1 MSQAHGDLSGA
12 RPPQEYSA
20 CEQSLTHITL
30 GSGPSIQQYPSTQQH
45 ASHLPQQYK
54 QYQQQQ
60 EQQQQEQQ
68 YHRPNQRYSD
78 GGQTSAGTGGL
89 QLLPGAGVSSIFESR
104 GTPLGPGTAQV
115 SPSFLEF
122 PRPCGA
128 GGPGGGFE
136 SQTSPQDLFCPP
148 QVYDNSMML
157 KEQGVCGLGDLEE
170 NINDENDER
179 DGQDLDD
186 GADGNSQG
194 SGKRSRTRRPHLQGR
209 FSGRLTTKED
219 ERRLA
224 EECKLLGPLLGGV
237 GKRGDKSRLTL
248 AKIVRGI
255 ATGDVRRFCEERER
269 AIAALKS
276 KLGAIDP
283 EAAASVP
290 VNAIPIPSVGLGSMG
305 GISIGPMAGLGA
317 SMGLSTGSL
326 GGPPLGVS
334 VHSSQM
340 EKLQR
345 ENLELR
351 GEMYSLRMELQARE
365 RLLLELQDT
374 GIISGFVPTSIPL
387 DDPQRLMAHA
397 GGPGGTG
404 AGGHLSGPGAGR
416 SHSTDMAPSY
426 SMPQRHHSYGAQPVA
441 SYGGP
446 SQMSIPQNSAHMS
459 GGMEPGPMGNGAM
472 GMGPGLGQQS
482 AGGPGI
488 QPGGGGGGGGGP
500 LVGESSALTVMPA
513 MSEHSR
519 ASRPLKR
526 HAMQDLGAAGG
537 GGGYVDMPR
546 SLSHPQ
552 MGRGGG
558 GGGGGGGGY
567 PHIDLQQQL
576 NSLQAQVEQL
586 QNLSQAQGGS
596 RSAASFLM
604 PARERSNAQVRM
616 GMGGGGGTGG
626 GGSSSQLHYTSSAGG
641 VAPSPFISSHTAGPQ
656 GGLLMLPGHQA
667 SEASTHPFQAHP
679 AIGGPL
685 HLQVGREAG
694 FRRG

>member
-12 RPPQEYSA
+12 RPPQEYSS
-20 CEQSLTHITL
+20 CEQSFTHITL
-30 GSGPSIQQYPSTQQH
+30 GSGPSIQQYPSTQHH
-45 ASHLPQQYK
+45 ASQLPQQFK
-54 QYQQQQ
+54 QYHQQ
-60 EQQQQEQQ
+60 EQQQQGQQ
-68 YHRPNQRYSD
+68 YSRPHQRHGE
-78 GGQTSAGTGGL
+78 GGHTSAVTGGL
-89 QLLPGAGVSSIFESR
+89 QPLPGAGVSSIFESR
-104 GTPLGPGTAQV
+104 SAPLGPGTAQV
-115 SPSFLEF
+115 SPTF
-122 PRPCGA
+122 PELSRPCEA
-128 GGPGGGFE
+128 GGPGGGVD
-136 SQTSPQDLFCPP
+136 SQASPQDFFCPP

-157 KEQGVCGLGDLEE
+157 KEQGVGGLGDLEE
-170 NINDENDER
+170 NINDENDDR
-179 DGQDLDD
+179 DGHDLDD

-269 AIAALKS
+269 AIAALKT
-276 KLGAIDP
+276 KLAAIDP

-290 VNAIPIPSVGLGSMG
+290 VSAIPIASAGLGSLG
-305 GISIGPMAGLGA
+305 GISIGPMVGLGG
-317 SMGLSTGSL
+317 SMGLSTGSM
-326 GGPPLGVS
+326 GGPPLGIS
-334 VHSSQM
+334 MHTSQT

-397 GGPGGTG
+397 GAPGGTG

-416 SHSTDMAPSY
+416 THSTDMAPSY
-426 SMPQRHHSYGAQPVA
+426 SMPQRHQSYGTQPMP

-446 SQMSIPQNSAHMS
+446 SQMSIPQSSAHMS
-459 GGMEPGPMGNGAM
+459 GGMEHGPMGSGAM

-488 QPGGGGGGGGGP
+488 QPGGGGP
-500 LVGESSALTVMPA
+500 LVGESSALTVVPA

-526 HAMQDLGAAGG
+526 PAMQDLGGAGG
-537 GGGYVDMPR
+537 SSGGYADMPR
-546 SLSHPQ
+546 SLSHPP

-558 GGGGGGGGY
+558 GGGGGGGGSGGY

-586 QNLSQAQGGS
+586 QNLSQAQVGS
-596 RSAASFLM
+596 RNGASFLM
-604 PARERSNAQVRM
+604 PARERSSAQVRM

-626 GGSSSQLHYTSSAGG
+626 GGGSSQMHYTSSAGG
-641 VAPSPFISSHTAGPQ
+641 MAPSPFISSHSTGPQ

-685 HLQVGREAG
+685 HLQVGPEAG
-694 FRRG
+694 IRRG